1 MSRLYDIDALL
12 DEVITLPS
20 LPSTVAYIMR
30 LVSDPQCSLSS
41 VAHAIS
47 ADPPLTIKTLR
58 LVNAAYYGLRQKV
71 STIEHAVVL
80 LGIKV
85 IKNLAFTATVFDI
98 MKGNVDA
105 FFRHSIAAGLA
116 MRALVEAGCGKTAI
130 QSPEEAFVCGLLHDI
145 GKVFMNEFLPKE
157 SAKVAQVCAKTGM
170 PWYFAEREI
179 MGVDHAQI
187 GARLAQ
193 KWKLP
198 DILTYAVAGHHDL
211 KQCKDSDARQA
222 AALVAVADFICC
234 SCGIRA
240 HAVGATPVPED
251 TWTASQLSSEVVPAV
266 MGGFVQALPS
276 VNELMSLAA

>member
-1 MSRLYDIDALL
+1 VSRLYDIDTLL

-20 LPSTVAYIMR
+20 LPSTVAHIMR

-71 STIEHAVVL
+71 STIEHAVVF

-98 MKGNVDA
+98 MKGSVDA

-116 MRALVEAGCGKTAI
+116 MRALVEAGCGKTAM

-145 GKVFMNEFLPKE
+145 GKVLMNEFLPKE

-170 PWYFAEREI
+170 PWYLAEREI
-179 MGVDHAQI
+179 MGIDHAQI

-198 DILTYAVAGHHDL
+198 DILTCAVAGHHDI

-251 TWTASQLSSEVVPAV
+251 TWTASELSSEVVPAV

-276 VNELMSLAA
+276 VSELMSLAA